1 MYHCCLYYSLQSG
14 KGSISFQSSDE
25 LILFTLLILSS
36 SRGQGTGGPCAQLY
50 YQNQALGLALANP
63 SDQPTHLILHEVT
76 QKHTNKRTH
85 KKQNCLLPIDFTAT
99 ILTLEVPL

>member
-25 LILFTLLILSS
+25 LILFTFLILPS

-50 YQNQALGLALANP
+50 SQNRALGPANP

-76 QKHTNKRTH
+76 QKHTNK
-85 KKQNCLLPIDFTAT
+85 K
-99 ILTLEVPL
+99 LTENKTVFCQ